1 MKDKLTILIADDHP
15 MIRDSLRNAI
25 ESNTEWEVAGE
36 AQDGEVAIELIN
48 KLQPAIVILDIS
60 MPVRNGFEVVSALR
74 QKKVQTQV
82 IFLTMHRNED
92 FFQRALDLDVRG
104 YVLKDSAV
112 IDVVSAIKAVSR
124 GEHYTSPALTS
135 YLIRKRSGGSSAASS
150 EQGLG
155 LHSLSP
161 TERRVL
167 ELIAEYKTSR
177 DISEEL
183 NTSPRTVETHR
194 TNICQKLGLHG
205 RHALMKFALENKSSS
220 E

>member
-36 AQDGEVAIELIN
+36 AQDGEAALELIN
-48 KLQPAIVILDIS
+48 KLQPAIAILDIS

-177 DISEEL
+177 DIAEEL

>member
-1 MKDKLTILIADDHP
+1 
-15 MIRDSLRNAI
+15 
-25 ESNTEWEVAGE
+25 
-36 AQDGEVAIELIN
+36 
-48 KLQPAIVILDIS
+48 
-60 MPVRNGFEVVSALR
+60 
-74 QKKVQTQV
+74 
-82 IFLTMHRNED
+82 
-92 FFQRALDLDVRG
+92 
-104 YVLKDSAV
+104 
-112 IDVVSAIKAVSR
+112 
-124 GEHYTSPALTS
+124 
-135 YLIRKRSGGSSAASS
+135 
-150 EQGLG
+150 

-177 DISEEL
+177 DIAEEL

>member
-15 MIRDSLRNAI
+15 MIRDSLRHAI

-36 AQDGEVAIELIN
+36 AQDGEAALELIN
-48 KLQPAIVILDIS
+48 KLQPAIAILDIS
-60 MPVRNGFEVVSALR
+60 MPVRNGFEVVRALR

-135 YLIRKRSGGSSAASS
+135 YLIKKRSGGSSAASS
-150 EQGLG
+150 ERGLG

-177 DISEEL
+177 DIAEEL

>member
-36 AQDGEVAIELIN
+36 AQDGEAALELIN
-48 KLQPAIVILDIS
+48 KLQPAIAILDIS
-60 MPVRNGFEVVSALR
+60 MPVRNGFEVVRALR

-124 GEHYTSPALTS
+124 GEYYTSPALTS
-135 YLIRKRSGGSSAASS
+135 YLIKKRSSGSSAVSS

-177 DISEEL
+177 DIAEEL